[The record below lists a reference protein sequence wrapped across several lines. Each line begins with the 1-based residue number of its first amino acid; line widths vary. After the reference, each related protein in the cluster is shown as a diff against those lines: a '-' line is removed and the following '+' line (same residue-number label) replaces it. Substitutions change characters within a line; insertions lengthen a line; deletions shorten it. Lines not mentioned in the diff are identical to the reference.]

1 VTVLF
6 FAVYFTS
13 KGGYTYMIDSTL
25 SDDSAKSPKVGAAYL
40 CLHGHF
46 YQPPREDPFTGQ
58 LPIEPGATP
67 YANFNEKI
75 TAECY
80 RPNAEEGNFEAIS
93 YDLGPTLA
101 AWLEETHPDVYQRII
116 EADRQHMTRYS
127 VGNAMAQAYN
137 HTILPLATTR
147 DKRTQIA
154 WGLSDFRHRYGHDA
168 HGMWLAETAVDLE
181 TLDLLAQYGVT
192 YTVLAPW
199 QAARPVDPSKPYIVR
214 LFDGRSITVFFY
226 NAPLS
231 GGVSFDWDTT
241 SNADL
246 FAASYLPEHL
256 VQSKRDAGEPQLIL
270 IATDGE
276 LYGHHK
282 PWRDKFLTHLIHHG
296 APDYGFE
303 VCTLE
308 RYMSMYPATEEVE
321 LRVPSAWSCS
331 HGVARWDTGC
341 ECTEGDSRWKGH
353 LRYAFAHLAERG
365 DKIFEHYTGETL
377 SDPWVARDGYLAV
390 RNGWETTESFWAH
403 YGKQQRIPDDALEV
417 QRTRLLLEAQYYQQ
431 YSFTSCGFFF
441 EDLDRIEPRNDIAFA
456 RRAISLIWQAV
467 GIDLQRDFLNDLRLA
482 KSWRTHL
489 TGVDLYRQLPIVRQD
504 QLPPLPLP
512 QLENASEQENI
523 A

>member
-1 VTVLF
+1 MLEQMNTQ
-6 FAVYFTS
+6 S
-13 KGGYTYMIDSTL
+13 SR
-25 SDDSAKSPKVGAAYL
+25 SGAGRAFL

-46 YQPPREDPFTGQ
+46 YQPPREDPFSGI
-58 LPIEPGATP
+58 LPVEPGATP

-80 RPNAEEGNFEAIS
+80 QPNAEAGNFAAIS

-101 AWLEETHPDVYQRII
+101 AWLEQAHPEVYRLII
-116 EADRQHMTRYS
+116 EADQQHVARYG
-127 VGNAMAQAYN
+127 VGNALAQAYN

-154 WGLSDFRHRYGHDA
+154 WGLSDFRHRYGHEA
-168 HGMWLAETAVDLE
+168 RGMWLAETAVDLE
-181 TLDLLAQYGVT
+181 SLDLLAQYGVT

-199 QAARPVDPSKPYIVR
+199 QAATPIDPTEPYIIP

-231 GGVSFDWDTT
+231 GGVSFDWNTT

-246 FAASYLPEHL
+246 FAASYLPGHL
-256 VQSKRDAGEPQLIL
+256 VREKQEAGQDQLIL

-282 PWRDKFLTHLIHHG
+282 PWRDKFLSHLIQHG
-296 APDYGFE
+296 GPDYGFE

-308 RYMSMYPATEEVE
+308 RYLLAHPATREAQ
-321 LRVPSAWSCS
+321 LRVPSAWSCG
-331 HGVARWDTGC
+331 HGVARWQSGC
-341 ECTEGDSRWKGH
+341 ECTEGDSSWKGA
-353 LRYAFAHLAERG
+353 LRNALERLAQRG
-365 DKIFEHYTGETL
+365 DLLFEQYAGETL
-377 SDPWVARDGYLAV
+377 LDPWAARDDYLPL
-390 RNGWETTESFWAH
+390 RNGWETAESFWARH
-403 YGKQQRIPDDALEV
+403 GKGQRAPEDALLAR
-417 QRTRLLLEAQYYQQ
+417 RTLMLLEAQYYLQ

-456 RRAISLIWQAV
+456 RRAISLIWQAL
-467 GIDLQRDFLNDLRLA
+467 GIDLQRGFLEDLSKAR
-482 KSWRTHL
+482 SWRRPL
-489 TGVDLYRQLPIVRQD
+489 NGADLYRQLSIKPQGL
-504 QLPPLPLP
+504 LPPLPLTSAQKQGP
-512 QLENASEQENI
+512 DEQESV